1 MNYSRADLVQTNA
14 TMNQLRNAIY
24 HLQRFMKRNG
34 VTEVRRRLRRM
45 GKNIAHTY
53 LKSWKPI
60 EKVDLANVKDV
71 LATIYK
77 NVLDSTI
84 SIELD
89 SLNKKIIIQ
98 DNDCALCKYHFSDI
112 DVAGCEIIGSMV
124 AEFVKIINS
133 NGNGFQIEIEEIK
146 ESKVMGHASCIQ
158 IYTYNE
164 GGK

>member
-53 LKSWKPI
+53 IKSWKPI
-60 EKVDLANVKDV
+60 EKVALANVKDF

-77 NVLDSTI
+77 NVLDSTV

-89 SLNKKIIIQ
+89 SLNNKIIIQ

>member
-24 HLQRFMKRNG
+24 HLQRFMKRNDI
-34 VTEVRRRLRRM
+34 TEVRSRLRRM

-53 LKSWKPI
+53 LNTWRPI
-60 EKVDLANVKDV
+60 EKVTLTNIKDV

-77 NVLDSTI
+77 NVLDSTV

-89 SLNKKIIIQ
+89 EVNKKITVQ
-98 DNDCALCKYHFSDI
+98 DNDCALCKYQFTDI
-112 DVAGCEIIGSMV
+112 NVAGCEIIGSMIT
-124 AEFVKIINS
+124 EFINVINS
-133 NGNGFQIEIEEIK
+133 NQDGFKIEIQDIDQ
-146 ESKVMGHASCIQ
+146 SKIFGHNSCIH
-158 IYTYNE
+158 IYNFT

>member
-1 MNYSRADLVQTNA
+1 MNYSRADLVQTDA

-24 HLQRFMKRNG
+24 HLQRFMKRNDI
-34 VTEVRRRLRRM
+34 TEVRSRLRRM

-53 LKSWKPI
+53 LHTWRPI
-60 EKVDLANVKDV
+60 ERVTLTNVKDV

-77 NVLDSTI
+77 NVLNSSI

-89 SLNKKIIIQ
+89 EVNRKITIQ

-112 DVAGCEIIGSMV
+112 NVAGCEIIGSMV
-124 AEFVKIINS
+124 AEFINIINS
-133 NGNGFQIEIEEIK
+133 NQNGFKVEIQDIN
-146 ESKVMGHASCIQ
+146 ESKVFGHNTCVHV
-158 IYTYNE
+158 YNFS

>member
-53 LKSWKPI
+53 LNSWRPI

-77 NVLDSTI
+77 NVLDSSV

-89 SLNKKIIIQ
+89 SMNKKITIQ
-98 DNDCALCKYHFSDI
+98 DNDCALCNYHFSDI
-112 DVAGCEIIGSMV
+112 NVAGCEIIGSMV

-133 NGNGFQIEIEEIK
+133 NDNGFQLEIEEIK
-146 ESKVMGHASCIQ
+146 ESKVMGYSSCIQ
-158 IYTYNE
+158 TYTYNE

>member
-1 MNYSRADLVQTNA
+1 
-14 TMNQLRNAIY
+14 
-24 HLQRFMKRNG
+24 
-34 VTEVRRRLRRM
+34 M

-60 EKVDLANVKDV
+60 DRVDLANIKDV

-77 NVLDSTI
+77 NVLDSSV

-98 DNDCALCKYHFSDI
+98 DKDCALCKYHFSDI

-133 NGNGFQIEIEEIK
+133 NANGFQIEIEEIK

-164 GGK
+164 GGN

>member
-24 HLQRFMKRNG
+24 HLQRFMKRNDI
-34 VTEVRRRLRRM
+34 TEVRSRLRRM

-53 LKSWKPI
+53 LNTWRPI
-60 EKVDLANVKDV
+60 EKVTFTNVKDV
-71 LATIYK
+71 LATIYR
-77 NVLDSTI
+77 NVLNSNI

-89 SLNKKIIIQ
+89 EVNKKITIQ

-112 DVAGCEIIGSMV
+112 NVAGCEIIGSMV
-124 AEFVKIINS
+124 VEFINIINS
-133 NGNGFQIEIEEIK
+133 KQNGFKIGMQDIN
-146 ESKVMGHASCIQ
+146 ESKVFGHNSCKHVYS
-158 IYTYNE
+158 YT